1 MEYTLDELAR
11 MVRTGA
17 GEGFKALD
25 NAMHDQ
31 GHIGA
36 ESLDWLVVKQG
47 FERILKRQ
55 QARVRAQA
63 FRVAHGSSK
72 GEAERLAAGF
82 GDLLEVVIRDIAI
95 LGGHGFLS
103 KSDAAEAVYVM
114 KYLRKAVEIR
124 VGGAA

>member
-11 MVRTGA
+11 MVRAGA
-17 GEGFKALD
+17 GEGFQALD

-55 QARVRAQA
+55 EARVRAQA
-63 FRVAHGSSK
+63 FRVAHGSSQD
-72 GEAERLAAGF
+72 EANRLAAGF
-82 GDLLEVVIRDIAI
+82 GDLLEVVIRDVAV
-95 LGGHGFLS
+95 LGAHGFLS
-103 KSDAAEAVYVM
+103 KGDSAEAVYVL
-114 KYLRKAVEIR
+114 KYLRKAVDVR
-124 VGGAA
+124 LGR